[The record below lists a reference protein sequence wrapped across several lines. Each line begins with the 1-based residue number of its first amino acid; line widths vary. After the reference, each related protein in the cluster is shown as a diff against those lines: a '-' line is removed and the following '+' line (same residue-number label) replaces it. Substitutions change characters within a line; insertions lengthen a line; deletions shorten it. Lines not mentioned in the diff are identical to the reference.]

1 MSSSGKRFRRIK
13 NEVTCMNRL
22 IIIDGNSLINRAFY
36 GMPELTTRDGI
47 HTNAVFGFLKMLN
60 KLIENYDPTHI
71 SVAFDM
77 KAPTF
82 RHIEYKEYKAQRKG
96 MPNELAQ
103 QMPVLKEILDAYNIH
118 RIELEGFEADDLIG
132 TVAKMAE
139 NEDFEVIIVT
149 GDKDALQLVTDKTR
163 VMITR
168 KGISLLEEFKPE
180 VVVEK
185 FGVTPDQIIDFK
197 GLCGDKSDNIPGVP
211 GIGEKTAAKLLNQY
225 PTVEEII
232 ENAESLKTKSHRT
245 KMVEHAEV
253 AMLSK
258 RLATIKVDIPLDF
271 DFGMLAI
278 EEPDMPL
285 LGKLLRRYEFNSL
298 LKGLDTSKTDAE
310 KVVYE
315 TKVIDNEGELKEL
328 VDKIKETKSLSI
340 KTFRT
345 DDNIIDDSIVGISI
359 AIGTDVGYYI
369 ELGNLIYQQV
379 FLEILKPVLEDPAIL
394 KFGHGLKYD
403 IISFLNQGIDMVGIE
418 LDTLI
423 AAYLLKPSSSEY
435 DISDVLF
442 DHTGDKIKTNIEL
455 LGKGKSAKKYKDLT
469 VEEIS
474 SYGSD
479 YVIGVLNLKEIL
491 INDLKAEELDH
502 LFEDIEMPLVKVLA
516 SMEYEGFNVDISVL
530 ERLDVELTTRINELT
545 DLIYGFA
552 GDKFN
557 INSPKQLGVILFEKL
572 ELPVIKKTKT
582 GYSTSQDVLDKLMK
596 KHEIIPAIMEY
607 RQYNKLKST
616 YIDGLY
622 NVINPTTKKIHSSF
636 NQTVTVTGRISSTEP
651 NLQNIPV
658 KLELGRQIRKVF
670 IPRCDDC
677 TLIDADYS
685 QIELRVLA
693 HMAQDSSMIDAFNHD
708 MDIHTM
714 TASQVFNIPVEDVSS
729 QDRSKAKAVNFGIV
743 YGISDFGLATNLN
756 ITRVEAQKYIDEY
769 FAKYP
774 QVKEYMDG
782 EVKKGKEQGYVTTL
796 LNRRRYI
803 PELKSSNFNL
813 RAFGERTA
821 MNTPIQGSAADII
834 KIAMIK
840 VYDELKDRN
849 LKSKL
854 ILQVHDELIIDT
866 FDDEVEIV
874 KELLVRNMEDAMQ
887 LSVELKVDMSTGVNW
902 YEAK

>member
-1 MSSSGKRFRRIK
+1 M
-13 NEVTCMNRL
+13 MNKL

-36 GMPELTTRDGI
+36 GMPDLTTRDGI

-60 KLIENYDPTHI
+60 KLVEEYKPTHI

-82 RHIEYKEYKAQRKG
+82 RHLEYKEYKAQRKG
-96 MPNELAQ
+96 MPSELAQ
-103 QMPVLKEILDAYNIH
+103 QMPILKEVLDAYNIH

-132 TVAKMAE
+132 TVANMAE
-139 NEDFEVIIVT
+139 KEDFEVIIVT
-149 GDKDALQLVTDKTR
+149 GDKDALQLSSDKTK

-168 KGISLLEEFKPE
+168 KGISLLEEFKPAD
-180 VVVEK
+180 VVEK
-185 FGVTPDQIIDFK
+185 FGVTPAQIIDFK

-211 GIGEKTAAKLLNQY
+211 GIGEKTAAKLLAQY

-232 ENAESLKTKSHRT
+232 TNAENLKSKSHRE
-245 KMVEHAEV
+245 KMKEHAEI

-258 RLATIKVDIPLDF
+258 KLAAIKVDIPLDF

-278 EEPDMPL
+278 DPPNVQIL
-285 LGKLLRRYEFNSL
+285 SKLFRRYEFTSL
-298 LKGLDTSKTDAE
+298 LKGLDTS
-310 KVVYE
+310 
-315 TKVIDNEGELKEL
+315 GE
-328 VDKIKETKSLSI
+328 IETKSDYETIIINDEVELEKLIGAIKEGKAIAI

-359 AIGTDVGYYI
+359 AVGMDKAYFI
-369 ELGNLIYQQV
+369 NCRENQDLIQK
-379 FLEILKPVLEDPAIL
+379 LKYVLEDKSIIKL
-394 KFGHGLKYD
+394 GHGLKYD
-403 IISFLNQGIDMVGIE
+403 IISFLNKDIDMIGNK

-435 DISDVLF
+435 DLSDVLF
-442 DHTGDKIKTNIEL
+442 DHTGETIKTKVEL
-455 LGKGKSAKKYKDLT
+455 LGKGKSAKNYSDLS
-469 VEEIS
+469 VEELS
-474 SYGSD
+474 TYGTN
-479 YVIGVLNLKEIL
+479 YVVGVLKLKDRL
-491 INDLKAEELDH
+491 IEDLKAEELEMLYD
-502 LFEDIEMPLVKVLA
+502 DVEMPLVKVLA
-516 SMEYEGFNVDISVL
+516 SMEYEGFSVDIDML
-530 ERLDVELTTRINELT
+530 KKLDVELSARVTELT
-545 DLIYGFA
+545 DKIYEFA
-552 GDKFN
+552 GEKFN

-596 KHEIIPAIMEY
+596 KHEIVPAIMEY
-607 RQYNKLKST
+607 RQYSKLKST

-658 KLELGRQIRKVF
+658 RLELGRQIRKVF
-670 IPRCDDC
+670 IPRCEEC

-693 HMAQDSSMIDAFNHD
+693 HMSGDKSMIDAFNHD

-714 TASQVFNIPVEDVSS
+714 TASHVFDIPVDEVTS

-756 ITRVEAQKYIDEY
+756 ITRKEAQTYIDEY
-769 FAKYP
+769 FEKYP
-774 QVKEYMDG
+774 QIKDFMDE
-782 EVKKGKEQGYVTTL
+782 EVRKGKEDGYVTTI

-813 RAFGERTA
+813 RSFGERTA

-834 KIAMIK
+834 KISMIK
-840 VYDELKDRN
+840 VYDELKERK

-866 FDDEVEIV
+866 FEDEIEIV
-874 KELLVRNMEDAMQ
+874 KELLVRNMEEAKKLD
-887 LSVELKVDMSTGVNW
+887 VELKVDMSTGDNW